1 MKSIFY
7 LFCIVFIS
15 CEVSVN
21 KQNNA
26 NDIETVKKMSNNFY
40 KLIKEKDF
48 KTASNYFGNAIGYE
62 DGLKILKNVNDHI
75 GDLDTVIYLNG
86 NSNTTLS
93 SKQNKAEYVF
103 NFKTVYSKMTANEE
117 MVIELINDSLKI
129 TGYHP
134 RVTVPP
140 SN

>member
-1 MKSIFY
+1 MKNIF
-7 LFCIVFIS
+7 LLCCIALIS

-26 NDIETVKKMSNNFY
+26 TDIETAKEMSNNFY
-40 KLIKEKDF
+40 KLIKEKKF
-48 KTASNYFGNAIGYE
+48 KDASKYFGSTVGYE
-62 DGLKILKNVNDHI
+62 DGLKILENVNNHI
-75 GDLDTVIYLNG
+75 GDLDTAIYLSG

-93 SKQNKAEYVF
+93 SKQNRAEYVF
-103 NFKTVYSKMTANEE
+103 NFKAIYSKMSATEE